1 MNARAEHGRRRG
13 GGRWIL
19 MCRPTNKMSG
29 ALEDKLAR
37 AVQSGDAADARRLLA
52 EGADPDARVN
62 EYTDL
67 PGIATFGAM
76 PEVTLL
82 AYIIQAVVHGR
93 KPRDAAL
100 RVTDALL
107 NINGQHGEYAGAD
120 LAATFDVYDD
130 DEWIHRDHNDYTFKI
145 SEHRSSFTIEEY
157 IRYLIPRCQEQD
169 RAFLDS
175 ALHLV
180 LVARAREAANLLR
193 DA

>member
-1 MNARAEHGRRRG
+1 
-13 GGRWIL
+13 
-19 MCRPTNKMSG
+19 MSG

-62 EYTDL
+62 EYTDM
-67 PGIATFGAM
+67 PGIAAFGAM

-82 AYIIQAVVHGR
+82 AYVIQAVVYGR

-130 DEWIHRDHNDYTFKI
+130 DDDDSWIHRDHNDYTFKI
-145 SEHRSSFTIEEY
+145 SEHRSPFTIEEY
-157 IRYLIPRCQEQD
+157 IQYLIPRCEETD
-169 RAFLDS
+169 KAFLDS
-175 ALHLV
+175 VLDLI
-180 LVARAREAANLLR
+180 LVARSREAANLLR
-193 DA
+193 DAYPAAGSATRTDLSPARVLKE